1 MSYLCTFYIDG
12 GDDPCDHVNYVSRFN
27 LIHMVPCRLEDARD
41 EVEEDNTLINNDH
54 EMLATSLNV
63 GEHFAI
69 IVAKDNLEGD
79 DLWIFI
85 CEKTLVMVE
94 ELSKVDC

>member
-1 MSYLCTFYIDG
+1 
-12 GDDPCDHVNYVSRFN
+12 
-27 LIHMVPCRLEDARD
+27 MVPCRLNDARD

-79 DLWIFI
+79 DF
-85 CEKTLVMVE
+85 
-94 ELSKVDC
+94 